1 MGEKKKKAECKNRVS
16 ALDKE
21 KSEEKFKELMK
32 KAIEAEIVKEY
43 EIKNVTEKTFADEL
57 DERNLMELLNLKR
70 D

>member
-1 MGEKKKKAECKNRVS
+1 MGEKKAVCKNRVS